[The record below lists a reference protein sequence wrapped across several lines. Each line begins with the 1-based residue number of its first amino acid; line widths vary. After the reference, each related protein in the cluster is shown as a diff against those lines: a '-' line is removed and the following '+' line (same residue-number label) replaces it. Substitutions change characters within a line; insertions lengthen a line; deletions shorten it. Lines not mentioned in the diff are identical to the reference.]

1 MPCGTILRQALQHDV
16 IAALILYDQSR
27 PGERAVQIRE
37 VDVSR
42 KQSGDGLFWNF
53 FEWINGGTFEVSADA
68 FTTFRV
74 CTKPILLLYSLDS
87 TLLVRKS

>member
-42 KQSGDGLFWNF
+42 KQSGSGLFWDF

-74 CTKPILLLYSLDS
+74 YVKPILLFYSIYL